1 MSTPSSRSR
10 PGDYGYSGRRIPTHF
25 LYSTTP
31 GSPVVAIGSTDRHR
45 VVVQVFD
52 EVTRTW
58 GAPAQVLRSRAA
70 CEAGYNEPRP
80 LRRRYVDVI
89 RCGRRLVTVV
99 SRDGVT
105 WKVRSRRR

>member
-70 CEAGYNEPRP
+70 CEAGHTEPRP

-105 WKVRSRRR
+105 GKVRSRRR